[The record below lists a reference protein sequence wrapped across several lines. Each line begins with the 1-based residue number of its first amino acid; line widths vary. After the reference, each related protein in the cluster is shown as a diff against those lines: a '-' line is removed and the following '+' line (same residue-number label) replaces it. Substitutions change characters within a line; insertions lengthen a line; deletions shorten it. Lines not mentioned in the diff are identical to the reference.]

1 MEMKRLA
8 GHQTYLFPY
17 IGYFTIISAADIFIY
32 ADCLQYEKKS
42 WMNRNRIISED
53 GSIRYFI
60 VPVKKAAI
68 ETPINEKAIS
78 FERDWETAILNQ
90 LGYYK
95 KRAPYYNDVVD
106 LLRDVFGKK
115 YDNISEL
122 AIASTEQTMK
132 FLGIEK
138 RTYRFSELITDH
150 PKDLA
155 PDEWG
160 IFACGLFKEEGVDTF
175 INAPDGKAFYDI
187 EKYKKNGLNIEFL
200 QNNLRS
206 YDQGLE
212 KFADSLSIIDVLM
225 FNSVEEVRDMISD
238 YRVL

>member
-1 MEMKRLA
+1 MKSLA

-17 IGYFTIISAADIFIY
+17 IGYFTVLYASDIFIY

-60 VPVKKAAI
+60 VPVRKAAI
-68 ETPINEKAIS
+68 CTPTNEKAIS
-78 FERDWETAILNQ
+78 FEMDWENSILNQ

-95 KRAPYYNDVVD
+95 KRAPYYNNVVE
-106 LLRDVFGKK
+106 LLKEVFEKK

-122 AIASTEQTMK
+122 AIASIEHSLK

-138 RTYRFSELITDH
+138 KTYRLSELISDP

-160 IFACGLFKEEGVDTF
+160 IYTCKMFESEGVDTF
-175 INAPDGKAFYDI
+175 INAPLGKTFYDA
-187 EKYKKNGLNIEFL
+187 EKYRKNGLNLAFI
-200 QNNLRS
+200 QNNQRP

-212 KFADSLSIIDVLM
+212 QFADSLSIIDVLM
-225 FNSVEEVRDMISD
+225 FNSPEEVRDMLID
-238 YRVL
+238 YIVI